1 MLNMSSWH
9 RHLLSKQE
17 RWACEAHKAQKKKK
31 RERVQLRWGLHEQQT
46 PSEQH
51 TRWCQSNIPPSVA
64 SARSPPTAHF
74 SALIHRN
81 KDQTRKG
88 RRTEAEGR
96 QRSHWRQN
104 EEEVRTACN
113 TSCRDLS
120 EDKWAPGSTRWE
132 QRTRETHTSITE
144 TNRLPSALVAV
155 PSLSQ
160 LKNKGGDNREQLVT
174 FRKLKSRMLLAT
186 KKAKCT
192 L

>member
-1 MLNMSSWH
+1 M
-9 RHLLSKQE
+9 
-17 RWACEAHKAQKKKK
+17 WAADTDVYFQNRGDEPEDPQSTK
-31 RERVQLRWGLHEQQT
+31 ESVQLGAT
-46 PSEQH
+46 NPTSAAYKGMPN
-51 TRWCQSNIPPSVA
+51 SPPSVA
-64 SARSPPTAHF
+64 SARPPPTAHF

-96 QRSHWRQN
+96 REATGDRMKKR
-104 EEEVRTACN
+104 VRTACN
-113 TSCRDLS
+113 TSCRDPS
-120 EDKWAPGSTRWE
+120 EDKWALGSTRWE

-144 TNRLPSALVAV
+144 TNRLPSALVVV

-174 FRKLKSRMLLAT
+174 FRKLKSRMLLAS

>member
-1 MLNMSSWH
+1 MNPRGPQST
-9 RHLLSKQE
+9 
-17 RWACEAHKAQKKKK
+17 KKKK
-31 RERVQLRWGLHEQQT
+31 KERQIVAQVGASWATNPKSAAYKVMSIKYSSQCGLSTVTTHSTLQC
-46 PSEQH
+46 PD
-51 TRWCQSNIPPSVA
+51 
-64 SARSPPTAHF
+64 SP
-74 SALIHRN
+74 
-81 KDQTRKG
+81 
-88 RRTEAEGR
+88 E
-96 QRSHWRQN
+96 QRSN
-104 EEEVRTACN
+104 KKGEENWGRGTAEATGDRMKKRVRTACN

-174 FRKLKSRMLLAT
+174 SRKLKSRMLLAT